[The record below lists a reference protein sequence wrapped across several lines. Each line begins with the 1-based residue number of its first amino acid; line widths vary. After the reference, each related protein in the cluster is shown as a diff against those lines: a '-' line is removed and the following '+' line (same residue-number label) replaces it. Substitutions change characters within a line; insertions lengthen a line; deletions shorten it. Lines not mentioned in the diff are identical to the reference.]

1 MSLPILAPII
11 IGAVGTFVGN
21 FFQEKSAK
29 IAQDRLLKAAILKKA
44 EAVYDEMSKTIDTVY
59 YYLVEEA
66 IYIAIRA
73 AQGDPSRSEEDEA
86 GWLKFD
92 AAMLAWKSNQN
103 RLISEIEVY
112 YGKENSALLESIGD
126 RIKTGD
132 TLIGATYYKTSS
144 SLVDKE
150 IDWAKATDEE
160 KKAPKDYFF
169 DAVFKRKPLEK
180 DIRKLNRQV
189 SQLLQSQEVAEL
201 G

>member
-1 MSLPILAPII
+1 MPLPILTPII

-21 FFQEKSAK
+21 FFQEKSSK
-29 IAQDRLLKAAILKKA
+29 IAQDRLLRAAILKKA
-44 EAVYDEMSKTIDTVY
+44 EEVYDEMSKTIDTVY

-66 IYIAIRA
+66 IYIAIRK
-73 AQGDPSRSEEDEA
+73 AQGDGSRSAQDDP
-86 GWLKFD
+86 GWVNFD
-92 AAMLAWKSNQN
+92 AAMLAWKSNRN

-112 YGKENSALLESIGD
+112 YGKENSDLLESIGD

-169 DAVFKRKPLEK
+169 DAVIKREPLEA

-189 SQLLQSQEVAEL
+189 SELLQSQEVADL
-201 G
+201 D